1 MPGLNELTQ
10 RTTKQTENNPKKAR
24 RGEGLRRARRDAK
37 LRDARVRVRT
47 VLSGNERLTLTIS
60 RLIV

>member
-1 MPGLNELTQ
+1 MLNFGP
-10 RTTKQTENNPKKAR
+10 RVS
-24 RGEGLRRARRDAK
+24 
-37 LRDARVRVRT
+37 RVRVRT

>member
-1 MPGLNELTQ
+1 MHSSRDCDGQGAMLNFA
-10 RTTKQTENNPKKAR
+10 AR
-24 RGEGLRRARRDAK
+24 VS
-37 LRDARVRVRT
+37 RVRVRT

>member
-1 MPGLNELTQ
+1 MLVFSMGKILRFDGAKLE
-10 RTTKQTENNPKKAR
+10 ESAAR
-24 RGEGLRRARRDAK
+24 LRRAGRDAK
-37 LRDARVRVRT
+37 LCGAYVRVRT

>member
-1 MPGLNELTQ
+1 MLNFAT
-10 RTTKQTENNPKKAR
+10 
-24 RGEGLRRARRDAK
+24 
-37 LRDARVRVRT
+37 RVRVRT